1 MKVNTMKVTQ
11 KLVQRIVEGAVGADA
26 LPIVEFLQGKKN
38 LSEFKIAK
46 DLKMEVNH
54 VRNILYR
61 LHEKNLASYIKKKDR
76 QKGWYISYW
85 TFSPHRVKELVGI
98 IRRQAIDKL
107 RNRLEKEAANLNNF
121 YMCRNACTR
130 LDFDTA
136 TEFQFKCP
144 ECGTLLHQQE
154 NQKTIEMIKQKLV
167 ELEAE

>member
-1 MKVNTMKVTQ
+1 MKATQ
-11 KLVQRIVEGAVGADA
+11 KLIQRIVEEVVGADA
-26 LPIVEFLQGKKN
+26 LPIIEFLQGKKN
-38 LSEFKIAK
+38 ISEFKVAK

-85 TFSPHRVKELVGI
+85 TFNPSRVKELVDI
-98 IRRQAIDKL
+98 IRQQTIDKL
-107 RNRLEKEAANLNNF
+107 RNRLEKETANLNNF

-154 NQKTIEMIKQKLV
+154 NQKTIEMIRQKLA
-167 ELEAE
+167 ELEVK